1 MAKFRY
7 RMQSILNIKYQFE
20 TQAKIEVG
28 RAQARLNE
36 EQDKLQRLIDRKNAY
51 LEEGRRMR
59 RKALNV
65 NDLRDNR
72 NAMLIMD
79 EMIMTQR
86 LEVVRAAEALDQA
99 RAKLTEV
106 MQERKMHEKLKEKAL
121 LQFLAEE
128 KATEAKVVDELTSYT
143 YGRRG
148 KENENGS
155 RSDEYDG
162 GGHGASD

>member
-7 RMQSILNIKYQFE
+7 RMQSILNIKYQLE

-28 RAQARLNE
+28 RAQMRLNE
-36 EQDKLQRLIDRKNAY
+36 EQEKLQALIDRKAAY

-59 RKALNV
+59 EKALSV

-79 EMIMTQR
+79 ELIAAQKI
-86 LEVVRAAEALDQA
+86 EVRKAEEAVERA
-99 RAKLTEV
+99 RAKLTEI

-121 LQFLAEE
+121 LQFLDEE
-128 KATEAKVVDELTSYT
+128 KAVEAKVVDELTSYT
-143 YGRRG
+143 YGQRG
-148 KENENGS
+148 KENGNGS
-155 RSDEYDG
+155 
-162 GGHGASD
+162 

>member
-7 RMQSILNIKYQFE
+7 RMQSILNIKYQLE

-28 RAQARLNE
+28 RAQMRLNE
-36 EQDKLQRLIDRKNAY
+36 EQEKLQALIDRKAAY

-59 RKALNV
+59 EKALSV

-79 EMIMTQR
+79 ELIAAQKI
-86 LEVVRAAEALDQA
+86 EVRKAEEAVERA
-99 RAKLTEV
+99 RAKLTEI

-121 LQFLAEE
+121 LEFLEEE
-128 KATEAKVVDELTSYT
+128 KRAEAKVVDELTSYT
-143 YGRRG
+143 YGQRG
-148 KENENGS
+148 KENGNGDG
-155 RSDEYDG
+155 SDEY
-162 GGHGASD
+162 GHAVPD